1 MQNLKRN
8 DTNELVYRT
17 ETGSQTVFPG
27 GSVVKKPLVVKDP
40 PVNARDIRDT
50 DSISGSEVSPGGGH
64 GKPLQ
69 HSCLEKSMERGAWG
83 LQSRGLQ
90 KESNVTEHT
99 HTQHP
104 INNIENESMVAR
116 GERRRKGRVRD
127 FGMDKYTQL
136 YSKGIT
142 KKGTG
147 NSAQCY
153 VAAWMEEEFGG
164 EWIHVYVRLSPCAVH
179 LKVSK
184 HC

>member
-1 MQNLKRN
+1 MANP
-8 DTNELVYRT
+8 
-17 ETGSQTVFPG
+17 S
-27 GSVVKKPLVVKDP
+27 
-40 PVNARDIRDT
+40 
-50 DSISGSEVSPGGGH
+50 SI
-64 GKPLQ
+64 L
-69 HSCLEKSMERGAWG
+69 AWKIPWREEPRG

-179 LKVSK
+179 LKVSQ